1 MLFWKRSLLKNS
13 PWVQFCRDF
22 KGIYSPIVWPL
33 AADDISPQRWV
44 PSRTYGVG
52 SNVVSISKIL
62 TDQFFDPPTTCGF
75 IWWVMVLAVVLGST
89 FKLDR
94 KKRNYCWTKIYA
106 TGDWKPRPLDAYLM
120 NRSFTLLDKIYWHA
134 LQLICGFFL
143 VFNSVW
149 KENFSHPLPHPC
161 LQLLARMAR
170 FTRSPPTIHMQLKY
184 ATVTM
189 FGSIVRFARYH
200 FFSHFHHGNTP

>member
-1 MLFWKRSLLKNS
+1 MLFWKRSFLKNS

-44 PSRTYGVG
+44 PSRTYAVG

-134 LQLICGFFL
+134 LQLICDFFL

-149 KENFSHPLPHPC
+149 KENFSHPPQSAVISSYGTLYTLPSHN
-161 LQLLARMAR
+161 
-170 FTRSPPTIHMQLKY
+170 SH
-184 ATVTM
+184 ATE
-189 FGSIVRFARYH
+189 ICNRNHVRQHRALCALP
-200 FFSHFHHGNTP
+200 FFQPFSSW